1 MKEKNEFWAKNIPF
15 MLKKIKFNNFIKLM
29 LKITF
34 FYNLVSLKIIFVK
47 KFKLKQALVKK

>member
-1 MKEKNEFWAKNIPF
+1 MSLGQKHSFYV
-15 MLKKIKFNNFIKLM
+15 KKIKFNNFIKFM

-34 FYNLVSLKIIFVK
+34 FYNLLSLKIIFVK